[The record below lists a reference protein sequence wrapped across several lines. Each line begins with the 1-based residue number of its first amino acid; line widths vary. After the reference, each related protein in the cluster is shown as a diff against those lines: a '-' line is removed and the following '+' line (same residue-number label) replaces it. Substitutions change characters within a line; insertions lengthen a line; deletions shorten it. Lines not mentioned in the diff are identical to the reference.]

1 MAGPLP
7 DAAGPNSMPIAEK
20 ETGEKEAG
28 PALGEASGGTAPAEK
43 ALDKKDTSTPASPP
57 S

>member
-7 DAAGPNSMPIAEK
+7 DAAGPNIMPIAEK
-20 ETGEKEAG
+20 ETGKKEAG
-28 PALGEASGGTAPAEK
+28 PALGEAFGGTAPVEK
-43 ALDKKDTSTPASPP
+43 ALDKKDTPTPASPP